1 MKKNQEIKGKNKR
14 KENRQYTKIKEELS
28 NKVDD
33 EYQDKDSKRK
43 IPSFAK
49 SCAVI
54 LVIIVVS
61 IISARYVTDES
72 FRTFVDTKIIKKEIN
87 SDTLKKIDIDS
98 ENNPNIYAFS
108 KYIAVLSKSKLK
120 LYNGGGK
127 QVANLEVNI
136 SSAIFD
142 SDGSYLFIGEKS
154 GTKLYLVSGYNT
166 VWQNTVEGEI
176 SRVSVNKNGY
186 TSVIVKNTTYK
197 SVIIVFSPEG
207 KEIFRYNLSSAYAIC
222 ADISADNQ
230 YLAVGDVDYSGT
242 IVKSNI
248 KIFSMQKAISDSAN
262 AIVNTYESKTDEI
275 VINIDYSNKNY
286 AVCMFNTYAEKVSEN
301 SNETCFE
308 FSNDIIFSD
317 INLKNN
323 IAVVEKQS
331 SGNFSY
337 AYQMRIKSTA
347 NKNESLFILNDS
359 MPKSIMTYGNNVGI
373 NYGNEIQI
381 VNSNGWLMKRYTSEK
396 EVKSLVLGEKIAGVV
411 YKDRI
416 EIINF

>member
-49 SCAVI
+49 SCIVI